1 MTFSHVSVVS
11 ISILSI
17 VSASVVSPH
26 HAASLPW
33 HGSSRATS
41 RRGLTT
47 LKPPITSYPIRASRS
62 LDNEVI
68 KRSSITTSVARSADE
83 AGIAGSRTAPS
94 SNRSSVSSRD
104 SLIRRL
110 DVLLNN
116 ESSSAEAVQTA
127 MEGASTDVL
136 KYFGKAILLPRREYT
151 KYEMK
156 MFRVDPEAILSPED
170 EALSQNF
177 ETWADFGFFVLF
189 MFFVGKCC
197 TLRCA
202 RYMRGRLFYSKLVY
216 FSPHVYYC
224 VDQVALSGGGF
235 ALGIDTLINTVDEKY
250 RHRVSVHEA
259 GHFLTAY
266 LIGVL
271 PQRYRLSSLEAFRND
286 GMINVQAGTTMLPTA
301 AAGAASEQ
309 SAKRHPLSITSDAE
323 RYSMV
328 AVGGIAAEYVIFEQ
342 AEGGKEDLRILEQA
356 LRISGVS
363 RRDVVLTKRWAAL
376 AVVCLLREK
385 QALLLDIAKAMR
397 DRRSVAECIRII
409 ETHGEL

>member
-47 LKPPITSYPIRASRS
+47 LKPPITSYPIRALRS

-170 EALSQNF
+170 EMLRGFVRSLTLGVAGLYVWALSQNF

-189 MFFVGKCC
+189 MFF
-197 TLRCA
+197 
-202 RYMRGRLFYSKLVY
+202 
-216 FSPHVYYC
+216 

-385 QALLLDIAKAMR
+385 QALLLDLAKAMR

>member
-1 MTFSHVSVVS
+1 
-11 ISILSI
+11 
-17 VSASVVSPH
+17 
-26 HAASLPW
+26 
-33 HGSSRATS
+33 
-41 RRGLTT
+41 
-47 LKPPITSYPIRASRS
+47 
-62 LDNEVI
+62 
-68 KRSSITTSVARSADE
+68 
-83 AGIAGSRTAPS
+83 
-94 SNRSSVSSRD
+94 
-104 SLIRRL
+104 
-110 DVLLNN
+110 
-116 ESSSAEAVQTA
+116 

-170 EALSQNF
+170 EMLRGFVRSLTLGVAGLYVWALSQNF

-189 MFFVGKCC
+189 MFF
-197 TLRCA
+197 
-202 RYMRGRLFYSKLVY
+202 
-216 FSPHVYYC
+216 